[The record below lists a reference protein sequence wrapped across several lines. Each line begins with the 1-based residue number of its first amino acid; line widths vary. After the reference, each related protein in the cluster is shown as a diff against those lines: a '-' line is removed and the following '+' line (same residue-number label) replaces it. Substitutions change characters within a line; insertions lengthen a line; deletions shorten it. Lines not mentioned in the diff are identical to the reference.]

1 MHVTKRYFD
10 DTVSFIVELL
20 RYDSSL
26 KESEENAPF
35 GKEAADCLAAF
46 LAKAESFGFQTKNY
60 DGYVGEVIF
69 GEGEPFAVLAHLDVV
84 PAGSGWKY
92 PPFGGVIN
100 DDVSDTGVTGKK
112 IWGRGALDD
121 KSPAAC
127 CLFALKA
134 LKDEGFTPNREIHL
148 ILGCNEE
155 CGWKCIEHYKSVAT
169 MPKEGFTPDAD
180 FPVIYAEKGI
190 LHVALS
196 FPIENAPFKTL
207 TAGERVNMVCDK
219 ATALLHK
226 DAGGALSL
234 YERFTECYYDNTTG
248 YVVTYG
254 KSAHASK
261 PQDGENALEKLL
273 AFLATTNED
282 CKKTYDVLF
291 HDTLGLQAMQ
301 DETGKLTMSP
311 DLAEYKDGTL
321 TVTVDIRFP
330 ATHQKDEVLSILE
343 NAGVAYEIK
352 NYQAPLYNNPNGK
365 MIRTLLSVYNQRMN
379 TQAQPIA
386 IGGGTYARALE
397 CGCAFG
403 PELPDGQS
411 TIHQPNEFVTFDH
424 IELMNELYYEAL
436 YRLTAEKQKYH
447 VACVKKI
454 RRPIDESA
462 PVSADESVETVYD
475 EAPVSA
481 DDGVEAVYDEA
492 PVTIDEVANEAPAQ
506 AILLQ

>member
-1 MHVTKRYFD
+1 
-10 DTVSFIVELL
+10 
-20 RYDSSL
+20 
-26 KESEENAPF
+26 
-35 GKEAADCLAAF
+35 
-46 LAKAESFGFQTKNY
+46 
-60 DGYVGEVIF
+60 
-69 GEGEPFAVLAHLDVV
+69 
-84 PAGSGWKY
+84 
-92 PPFGGVIN
+92 
-100 DDVSDTGVTGKK
+100 
-112 IWGRGALDD
+112 
-121 KSPAAC
+121 
-127 CLFALKA
+127 
-134 LKDEGFTPNREIHL
+134 
-148 ILGCNEE
+148 
-155 CGWKCIEHYKSVAT
+155 

-282 CKKTYDVLF
+282 CKKAYDVLF
-291 HDTLGLQAMQ
+291 NDTLGLQAMQ

-365 MIRTLLSVYNQRMN
+365 MIRTLLGVYNQRMN

-403 PELPDGQS
+403 PELVGGQS
-411 TIHQPNEFVTFDH
+411 TIHQPNEFVTFEH

-462 PVSADESVETVYD
+462 PVSADET
-475 EAPVSA
+475 
-481 DDGVEAVYDEA
+481 VEAAYDEA
-492 PVTIDEVANEAPAQ
+492 PVTTDDGANDAPAQ